1 MSAALHS
8 GAAVHSLWTS
18 AASSTDRF
26 PTPHIEYAQLSPAL
40 IVFGVALVGVLV
52 EAFVPRRGRYT
63 AQVVVAALGLVAA
76 FASIIAL
83 AENGYGTTK
92 AHIAAMG
99 AVAVDGP
106 ALFLQGTILLV
117 ALVALFTFAERRL
130 DPKAHGRHVDSFAA
144 QGSAVPGGEQEKAA
158 VRAGFTTTEVFPLL
172 LFAVG
177 GMLVFPAANDLLT
190 LFVALEVFSLPLYI
204 LCALARRNRLMSQEA
219 AVKYFLLGAFSSAFL
234 LFGIALLY
242 GYAGTVSYSGIA
254 AVIDGT
260 APTTPALADTTSN
273 DALLLIGLAMVAVGL
288 LFKVGAV
295 PFHMWKPDVYQGA
308 PTPVTGFMAA
318 ATTVAAF
325 GALLRLLYVVLPGM
339 RWDWRP
345 VMWGVAIATMA
356 IGAIIAVTQTDVKRL
371 LAYSSVAHSGFILA
385 GVIALNKNGVSSTLF
400 YLAAYSFVTLGAFAV
415 VTLVRDAGGEA
426 THLSRWAGLGRRSP
440 LVAAVFAVFLLA
452 FAGIPLTSGFAGK
465 FAVFK
470 AAAQGGAMPLVIV
483 GVISS
488 AVAAFFYVR
497 VIVLMFFSEPRVDGP
512 TVAVPSPLTSAAIA
526 LGVAVTVVLG
536 LAPQYF
542 LDLANKASVFVR

>member
-1 MSAALHS
+1 MSSVAS
-8 GAAVHSLWTS
+8 VHSLWTV
-18 AASSTDRF
+18 AAGA
-26 PTPHIEYAQLSPAL
+26 PGKIPGPHIEYAQLSPTL
-40 IVFGVALVGVLV
+40 IVLGAAVVGILV
-52 EAFVPRRGRYT
+52 EALVPRRNRYY
-63 AQVVVAALGLVAA
+63 AQLLLSLVALAAA
-76 FASIIAL
+76 FAAVIGL
-83 AENGYGTTK
+83 AAGGFGSSK

-99 AVAVDGP
+99 AIAVDGP

-117 ALVALFTFAERRL
+117 SLIAVFTFAERRL
-130 DPKAHGRHVDSFAA
+130 DPAAHGKPVDSFAA
-144 QGSAVPGGEQEKAA
+144 QPAAVPGGAAEQAA
-158 VRAGFTTTEVFPLL
+158 VKAGFTTTEVFPIL

-190 LFVALEVFSLPLYI
+190 LFVALEVFSLPLYL
-204 LCALARRNRLMSQEA
+204 LCALARRQRLLSQES

-234 LFGIALLY
+234 LFGVALLY
-242 GYAGTVSYSGIA
+242 GYAGTVTYAGIA
-254 AVIDGT
+254 EVVSDGAKQID
-260 APTTPALADTTSN
+260 PALAGSMSS
-273 DALLLIGLAMVAVGL
+273 DALLLIGGALVLMGL

-295 PFHMWKPDVYQGA
+295 PFHMWTPDVYQGA

-318 ATTVAAF
+318 ATKVAAF

-345 VMWGVAIATMA
+345 VMWGVAIVTMLGGAVLA
-356 IGAIIAVTQTDVKRL
+356 ITQTDIKRL
-371 LAYSSVAHSGFILA
+371 LAYSSIAHAGFILA
-385 GVIALNKNGVSSTLF
+385 GVIATSEDGISSVLF

-426 THLSRWAGLGRRSP
+426 TQLSKWAGLGRRSP

-470 AAAQGGAMPLVIV
+470 AAAQSGAGWLVVV
-483 GVISS
+483 GVIAS
-488 AVAAFFYVR
+488 AIAAFFYIR
-497 VIVLMFFSEPRVDGP
+497 VIVLMFFNEPKADGP
-512 TVAVPSPLTSAAIA
+512 TVAVPSPLTTAAIA
-526 LGVAVTVVLG
+526 IGVAATLVLG

-542 LDLANKASVFVR
+542 LDLAGQAGIFVR